1 MKLRI
6 LILLSTFIVFTSL
19 TTPQENYEETI
30 WDNGVPIMDDDHIN
44 DLINKLNPDS
54 LKSWDNITDRK
65 KAKICYEIG
74 TAFNKKKMF
83 EGAGWYFS
91 KIKNYKGE
99 QEQEEKQLPE
109 LKLETT
115 KLKNSVSNVLN
126 SLVQDQKVFKSL
138 PKSYDNVSK
147 EDMKNILVMIE
158 KQIQKLTQERDR
170 KSTRLN
176 SSHT

>member
-74 TAFNKKKMF
+74 RAH
-83 EGAGWYFS
+83 
-91 KIKNYKGE
+91 
-99 QEQEEKQLPE
+99 
-109 LKLETT
+109 
-115 KLKNSVSNVLN
+115 V
-126 SLVQDQKVFKSL
+126 
-138 PKSYDNVSK
+138 
-147 EDMKNILVMIE
+147 
-158 KQIQKLTQERDR
+158 
-170 KSTRLN
+170 
-176 SSHT
+176 